1 MHERCGKCLCSTGL
15 YILSGIT
22 DNSVNIRLLYIFSAE
37 MNQEAGMV
45 RIVAHYKEQEMQSRL
60 AYLLLDA
67 GTSALRSIFDSIHP
81 AVSLRDHLKQAHV
94 RSVLQRLLQQVI
106 SSNINVFS
114 KNNICNEDY

>member
-1 MHERCGKCLCSTGL
+1 MQSPKSST
-15 YILSGIT
+15 T
-22 DNSVNIRLLYIFSAE
+22 LLTAYNVASYSLFSAE

-67 GTSALRSIFDSIHP
+67 GTSALRVIFDSIHP

-94 RSVLQRLLQQVI
+94 KSVLQRLLQQV
-106 SSNINVFS
+106 
-114 KNNICNEDY
+114 NNIICMGFDEFS